1 MNGNSVFIDTNIVLY
16 LISGDNTVAN
26 FLNDKTVYL
35 SFITEL
41 ELFGFKELND
51 DEKNSINSFLAD
63 TTIIDINSSIKN
75 LVIELRK
82 SSKIK
87 LPDAIIAA
95 SAQFLNMPLMTAD
108 AQISKLK
115 EVNVLFYEK

>member
-1 MNGNSVFIDTNIVLY
+1 MVSVFIDTNIFLY

-41 ELFGFKELND
+41 ELFGFKELNV